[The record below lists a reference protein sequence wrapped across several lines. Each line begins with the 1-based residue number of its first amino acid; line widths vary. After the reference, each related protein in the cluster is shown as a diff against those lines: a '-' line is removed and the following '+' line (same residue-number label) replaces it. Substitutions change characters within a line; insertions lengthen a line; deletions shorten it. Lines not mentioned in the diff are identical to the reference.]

1 MTEKEKDKVKYNGSR
16 TRAHSSLYLVPGLNV
31 TTLPMVQHL
40 TQLPVNFDPNSPS
53 PNHRGQG
60 TKRDKEWDVRMRA
73 EDGVSVLQPEV
84 PSDEESDGRSLVRS
98 MTGAGAP
105 AEARHSK
112 ELESQEL
119 AETKA
124 EKRLGEDQS

>member
-1 MTEKEKDKVKYNGSR
+1 M
-16 TRAHSSLYLVPGLNV
+16 
-31 TTLPMVQHL
+31 
-40 TQLPVNFDPNSPS
+40 NFAPNSPS
-53 PNHRGQG
+53 PNHGGQG

-73 EDGVSVLQPEV
+73 EDGASVLQPEV

-98 MTGAGAP
+98 MTGAP

-112 ELESQEL
+112 ELESEEL